1 MPTRVQK
8 YHQKN
13 RKKWLLASLA
23 AGLALLIFAV
33 YWVWQDPDLRINFI
47 PNEHICDVPLENQLP
62 ALPNGCEVT
71 SLSMLLRDKGYD
83 TTKRQLGREIPHV
96 RSFEGGDY
104 RGNPHRGFVGYMS
117 IANAGWCVY
126 NEPLYNLA
134 KKYDPNAVNY
144 TGHDFNG
151 VICQVAAGHPVLI
164 ICSTTFKPVHDMQTW
179 KTHQG
184 KVKVTPSSH
193 CVVVTGY
200 NKRKGIV
207 YINDPYG
214 YKNKA
219 VNWANLA
226 AVYKQQGQQAIYL
239 R

>member
-1 MPTRVQK
+1 MPTRLQT

-13 RKKWLLASLA
+13 RKKRLIVLTIGLLLF
-23 AGLALLIFAV
+23 IFAIFFI
-33 YWVWQDPDLRINFI
+33 WRDTDLRIHFI
-47 PNEHICDVPLENQLP
+47 PNERICDVPLEKQLP

-71 SLSMLLRDKGYD
+71 SLSMLLRSKGYH
-83 TTKRQLGREIPHV
+83 TAKKQLGREIPHV
-96 RSFEGGDY
+96 SSFAGGDY
-104 RGNPHRGFVGYMS
+104 RGNPHQGFVGYMS

-126 NEPLYNLA
+126 NEPLYHLA
-134 KKYDPNAVNY
+134 KKYDSKAVNY
-144 TGHDFNG
+144 SGHDFNG

-164 ICSTTFKPVHDMQTW
+164 ICSTTFRPVHNMQTW

-184 KVKVTPSSH
+184 LVKVTPSSH

-207 YINDPYG
+207 YVNDPFG
-214 YKNKA
+214 YKNRP
-219 VNWANLA
+219 VNWSKLA

>member
-13 RKKWLLASLA
+13 RKKLLAWLV

-47 PNEHICDVPLENQLP
+47 PNERICNVPLENQLP

-71 SLSMLLRDKGYD
+71 SLSMLLRAKGYH
-83 TTKRQLGREIPHV
+83 TNKRQLGREIPHV
-96 RSFEGGDY
+96 ASFEGGDY

-134 KKYDPNAVNY
+134 KNM
-144 TGHDFNG
+144 
-151 VICQVAAGHPVLI
+151 ILMRLI
-164 ICSTTFKPVHDMQTW
+164 IRATILTASFAK
-179 KTHQG
+179 
-184 KVKVTPSSH
+184 
-193 CVVVTGY
+193 
-200 NKRKGIV
+200 
-207 YINDPYG
+207 
-214 YKNKA
+214 
-219 VNWANLA
+219 
-226 AVYKQQGQQAIYL
+226 
-239 R
+239 